1 MSNAWIN
8 VGNCMACNFELT
20 PVLFPLCLRFKG
32 GDHATPKK
40 DWILTALTGSLEASG
55 IRNKCE
61 LNRAQIIRGNG
72 NLDFVFASIL
82 PEQTKL

>member
-1 MSNAWIN
+1 MHGVS
-8 VGNCMACNFELT
+8 VGNRMACNFELT

-32 GDHATPKK
+32 GDYATLKK

-61 LNRAQIIRGNG
+61 LNRAQTICGNG
-72 NLDFVFASIL
+72 ILDFVFASIL
-82 PEQTKL
+82 PDQIKL